1 VKFREPASRSPDV
14 ARLDEDDALRRVAEG
29 TAGETGERFFRSL
42 VDNLRSALGTM
53 GAWVATVDDER
64 TALRAISMCL
74 GKDWLDGFTYPV
86 EGTPCATAL
95 EERRVLHVP
104 DRIVELYRG
113 VPAFKKYGA
122 VSYLG
127 VPVFDSDARII
138 GQVAVLDDKPM
149 PEEPRSMAIFQIFA
163 NRAAAELQRLQA
175 ERAAQEREAQLRLL
189 VDNAMDAIIDFDDQF
204 QVALMNPAA
213 RRIFGYSDT
222 AQLRLDVRRLL
233 TEPSRARLAGCVKE
247 LSAPNVG
254 QSLWLAGG
262 LDALSREGNRFQA
275 EATLS
280 HYVREHRHKFTLILR
295 DVEERLTA
303 EQRIVTLTRE
313 ARYLSEEL
321 KALQSFERIVGSSP
335 ALLRALRALDQVAA
349 TDTTLLLLG
358 ETGTGK
364 ELFARA
370 AHAGSKRGQRPLV
383 KLNCGAIP
391 HNLIESELF
400 GHEKG
405 AFTGA
410 TQRREGRFVL
420 ADGATLFLDE
430 IGELPL
436 ELQPKLLRVL
446 QEGELEPVGSSRTT
460 KVDVRIIAAT
470 NRNLAE
476 LVAQGRFRED
486 LYYRLNVFPVT
497 IPALREREGDVEEI
511 ARVFLDK
518 YARQL
523 GRSFAPLSEP
533 TLRKLREYHWPGNV
547 RELSNVIERGVVVST
562 SGVFDIDLALPETA
576 RKAKPARAPRL
587 DPERVLSM
595 AELLQL
601 ERENFQRALGQA
613 GGKVSGPDGAAAL
626 LGINPSTLSSR
637 LQALGLRRK
646 SG

>member
-1 VKFREPASRSPDV
+1 MKSHDLTDARSSRLD
-14 ARLDEDDALRRVAEG
+14 RLDESDALRRVAEG
-29 TAGETGERFFRSL
+29 TASATGEHFFRSL

-53 GAWVATVDDER
+53 GAWVATLDDDR
-64 TALRAISMCL
+64 TTLSAVSMRL
-74 GKDWLDGFTYPV
+74 QDDWLDGFSYPL
-86 EGTPCATAL
+86 EGTPCETAL
-95 EERRVLHVP
+95 SERRAVHVP

-113 VPAFKKYGA
+113 GQSFSRYGA

-127 VPVFDSDARII
+127 VPVFDTNGRII

-175 ERAAQEREAQLRLL
+175 EHVATEREAQLRLL
-189 VDNAMDAIIDFDDQF
+189 VDNAMDAIVDFDDEF
-204 QVALMNPAA
+204 KVALMNPAA
-213 RRIFGYSDT
+213 RRVFGYPG
-222 AQLRLDVRRLL
+222 AQQLGLDVRDLL
-233 TEPSRARLAGCVKE
+233 STPSRVRLAGCAKE
-247 LSAPNVG
+247 LSAPSVG
-254 QSLWLAGG
+254 QSLWIAGG
-262 LDALSREGNRFQA
+262 LDALTRDGSRFQA

-280 HYVREHRHKFTLILR
+280 HYLREHRHQFTLILR
-295 DVEERLTA
+295 DVEERLMA
-303 EQRIVTLTRE
+303 EQRIVMLTRE
-313 ARYLSEEL
+313 ARYLKEEL
-321 KALQSFERIVGSSP
+321 KSLQSFERIVGSS
-335 ALLRALRALDQVAA
+335 AVLLRALRALDHVAA
-349 TDTTLLLLG
+349 TNTTLLLLG

-364 ELFARA
+364 EIFAHA
-370 AHAGSKRGQRPLV
+370 AHASGKRSHRQLIKV
-383 KLNCGAIP
+383 NCGAIP

-420 ADGATLFLDE
+420 ADGGTLFLDE

-470 NRNLAE
+470 NRNLPE

-486 LYYRLNVFPVT
+486 LWYRLNVFPVT
-497 IPALREREGDVEEI
+497 IPALREREADVEEL

-518 YARQL
+518 YARRL

-533 TLRKLREYHWPGNV
+533 TLRKLRSYSWPGNV
-547 RELSNVIERGVVVST
+547 RELQNVIERGVLVST
-562 SGVFDIDLALPETA
+562 SGVFDIDLALPEAAEKVAVTDA
-576 RKAKPARAPRL
+576 REP
-587 DPERVLSM
+587 DGERVLSM

-601 ERENFQRALGQA
+601 ERKNFERALAQA
-613 GGKVSGPDGAAAL
+613 GGKVSGSDGAAAR

-637 LQALGLRRK
+637 LRALGLRSK
-646 SG
+646 